1 MLNSLEQTLERIEGA
16 LASNAA
22 KLDALLAQRPK
33 ARPAKPA
40 GASKADAHDVA
51 VAHAILPMR
60 ISEDAVYLGKWEAFC
75 LMRKRNKDWL
85 SSAAIK
91 LVLGKLE
98 KASPQAAMDALDTA
112 IINDNKSVYPQDNG
126 SAVYKQDWFNG
137 KEQG

>member
-1 MLNSLEQTLERIEGA
+1 MVDIGATLVRIE
-16 LASNAA
+16 A
-22 KLDALLAQRPK
+22 KLDELLAQRPK

-51 VAHAILPMR
+51 VANAMLPLR

-112 IINDNKSVYPQDNG
+112 IINDNKSVYPKDDGAEWAPN
-126 SAVYKQDWFNG
+126 
-137 KEQG
+137 KELY